1 MYKLFKRSFY
11 MRNQLTLLMFI
22 LLPLSIVSFMTFFLI
37 KDVVIDKVQNS
48 RQNVVNVLAG
58 DMKKSVEDIIYASN
72 LFRYNALYDDLHAFK
87 NVDQIASS
95 EDYKRYGRISEMLDL
110 AFSKTSGLKALVFY
124 VNKAQFQIGTAG
136 ADYDANN
143 RIEAISSEWITER
156 WKKEANPERIYWFNV
171 SAEQGELY
179 DIDESNY
186 LFVKVIKEHNG
197 NDYLGVLYVAVS
209 HRYFHQLFEGIGAGQ
224 IGLYEADGNPILL
237 YPQQSE
243 LESAPEVIELQSN
256 VSRTGWQVVYRFSP
270 KEITDEITNI
280 FFLYGL
286 VLGVSVLIF
295 IALSIVLAKRI
306 HRPLF
311 KLQRIAEQFGDGNRL
326 VRFPVTGSDEFGVL
340 GNAFNNML
348 DQINQLISDVEQEQ
362 EEKRIIELQ
371 ALFSQ
376 IRPHFL
382 INTLNSIKCD
392 LLLAGDSIRGRQLEA
407 LMSLLRAY
415 MRVNDK
421 STLRQECKL
430 LQDYVDIMKVRSRL
444 RLYLI
449 VDLPENLESFEVPRL
464 VLQPLVENAIVHGF
478 TNPPDYAEIE
488 VQISE
493 TASGVVIQVKDNG
506 IGMEE
511 AQINRLRTTL
521 REETYIEEN
530 RGVGLLNT
538 LRRLRLTYGP
548 NATIDV
554 LRNEDAGTTFIMF
567 IPKPE
572 ESSRQREQAEYIVV
586 DDDKCPR

>member
-22 LLPLSIVSFMTFFLI
+22 LLPLSIVSFTAFFLI
-37 KDVVIDKVQNS
+37 KDVVIDKVQSS
-48 RQNVVNVLAG
+48 RQNVVDVMAG
-58 DMKKSVEDIIYASN
+58 DMEKSVEDIIYASN
-72 LFRYNALYDDLHAFK
+72 LFRFNALYDDLQAFK
-87 NVDQIASS
+87 NVDQIDSS
-95 EDYKRYGRISEMLDL
+95 EDYKRYERISDMLNL

-136 ADYDANN
+136 ADYEANN
-143 RIEAISSEWITER
+143 RIEAVTSKWMTEQ
-156 WKKEANPERIYWFNV
+156 WKRGTDPERIYWFNV
-171 SAEQGELY
+171 PEKKGDLY
-179 DIDESNY
+179 DIDESTY
-186 LFVKVIKEHNG
+186 LFVKVIKKHNG

-209 HRYFHQLFEGIGAGQ
+209 HRYFYQLFEGIGAGQ
-224 IGLYEADGNPILL
+224 IGLYEADGTPILL

-243 LESAPEVIELQSN
+243 LESVPGVIELQSDI
-256 VSRTGWQVVYRFSP
+256 SKTGWKVGYRFSP
-270 KEITDEITNI
+270 KEIMDEITNI

-286 VLGVSVLIF
+286 VLGVSILIF
-295 IALSIVLAKRI
+295 ITLSIVLAKRI

-311 KLQRIAEQFGDGNRL
+311 KLQRIAEQFGSGNRL
-326 VRFPVTGSDEFGVL
+326 VRFPAKGSDEFGVL
-340 GNAFNNML
+340 GSAFNNML
-348 DQINQLISDVEQEQ
+348 DQINQLIADVEQEQ

-392 LLLAGDSIRGRQLEA
+392 LLLAGDSIRGRQVEA

-421 STLRQECKL
+421 STLSQECKL
-430 LQDYVDIMKVRSRL
+430 LQDYIDIMKVRSRL

-449 VDLPENLESFEVPRL
+449 VELPEHLESFEVPRL
-464 VLQPLVENAIVHGF
+464 ILQPLVENAIVHGF
-478 TNPPDYAEIE
+478 ANPPDYAEIE

-493 TASGVVIQVKDNG
+493 TESGVIIEVKDNG

-511 AQINRLRTTL
+511 GQIDRLRSIL
-521 REETYIEEN
+521 RGEVQVEEN
-530 RGVGLLNT
+530 RRVGLLNT

-548 NATIDV
+548 DATMDM
-554 LRNEDAGTTFIMF
+554 LRNEEAGTTFIMF
-567 IPKPE
+567 IPKLE
-572 ESSRQREQAEYIVV
+572 ESSRPKEQAGYIVV
-586 DDDKCPR
+586 DEDICSG

>member
-1 MYKLFKRSFY
+1 

-22 LLPLSIVSFMTFFLI
+22 LLPLSIVSFTAFFLI
-37 KDVVIDKVQNS
+37 KDVVIDKVQSS
-48 RQNVVNVLAG
+48 RQNVVDVMAG
-58 DMKKSVEDIIYASN
+58 DMEKSVEDIIYASN
-72 LFRYNALYDDLHAFK
+72 LFRFNALYDDLQVFK
-87 NVDQIASS
+87 NVDQIDSS
-95 EDYKRYGRISEMLDL
+95 EDYKRYERISDMLNL

-136 ADYDANN
+136 ADYEANH
-143 RIEAISSEWITER
+143 RIEAVTSKWMTEQ
-156 WKKEANPERIYWFNV
+156 WKRETDPERIYWFNV
-171 SAEQGELY
+171 PVKKGDLY
-179 DIDESNY
+179 DIDESTY

-209 HRYFHQLFEGIGAGQ
+209 HRYFYQLFEGIGAGQ
-224 IGLYEADGNPILL
+224 IGLYEADGTPILL

-243 LESAPEVIELQSN
+243 LESVPGVIELQSDI
-256 VSRTGWQVVYRFSP
+256 SKTGWKVGYRFSP
-270 KEITDEITNI
+270 KEIMDEITNI

-286 VLGVSVLIF
+286 VLGVSILIF
-295 IALSIVLAKRI
+295 ITLSIVLAKRI

-311 KLQRIAEQFGDGNRL
+311 KLRRIAEQFGSGNRL
-326 VRFPVTGSDEFGVL
+326 VRFPAKGSDEFGVL
-340 GNAFNNML
+340 GSAFNNML
-348 DQINQLISDVEQEQ
+348 DQINQLIADVEQEQ

-392 LLLAGDSIRGRQLEA
+392 LLLAGDSIRGRQVEA

-421 STLRQECKL
+421 STLSQECKL
-430 LQDYVDIMKVRSRL
+430 LQDYIDIMKVRSRL

-449 VDLPENLESFEVPRL
+449 VELPEHLESFEVPRL
-464 VLQPLVENAIVHGF
+464 ILQPLVENAIVHGF
-478 TNPPDYAEIE
+478 ANPPDYAEIE

-493 TASGVVIQVKDNG
+493 TESGVIIEVKDNG

-511 AQINRLRTTL
+511 GQIDRLRSIL
-521 REETYIEEN
+521 RGEVQVEEN
-530 RGVGLLNT
+530 RRVGLLNT

-548 NATIDV
+548 DATMDM
-554 LRNEDAGTTFIMF
+554 LRNEEAGTTFIMF
-567 IPKPE
+567 IPKLE
-572 ESSRQREQAEYIVV
+572 ESSRPKDQAGYIVV
-586 DDDKCPR
+586 DEDICSG

>member
-22 LLPLSIVSFMTFFLI
+22 LLPLSIVSFTAFFLI
-37 KDVVIDKVQNS
+37 KDVVIDKVQSS
-48 RQNVVNVLAG
+48 RQNVVDVMAG
-58 DMKKSVEDIIYASN
+58 DMEKSVEDIIYASN
-72 LFRYNALYDDLHAFK
+72 LFRFNALYDDLQVFK
-87 NVDQIASS
+87 NVDQIDSS
-95 EDYKRYGRISEMLDL
+95 EDYKRYERISDMLNL

-136 ADYDANN
+136 ADYEANH
-143 RIEAISSEWITER
+143 RIEAVTSKWMTEQ
-156 WKKEANPERIYWFNV
+156 WKRETDPERIYWFNV
-171 SAEQGELY
+171 PVKKGDLY
-179 DIDESNY
+179 DIDESTY

-209 HRYFHQLFEGIGAGQ
+209 HRYFYQLFEGIGAGQ
-224 IGLYEADGNPILL
+224 IGLYEADGTPILL

-243 LESAPEVIELQSN
+243 LESVPGVIELQSDI
-256 VSRTGWQVVYRFSP
+256 SKTGWKVGYRFSP
-270 KEITDEITNI
+270 KEIMDEITNI

-286 VLGVSVLIF
+286 VLGVSILIF
-295 IALSIVLAKRI
+295 ITLSIVLAKRI

-311 KLQRIAEQFGDGNRL
+311 KLRRIAEQFGSGNRL
-326 VRFPVTGSDEFGVL
+326 VRFPAKGSDEFGVL
-340 GNAFNNML
+340 GSAFNNML
-348 DQINQLISDVEQEQ
+348 DQINQLIADVEQEQ

-392 LLLAGDSIRGRQLEA
+392 LLLAGDSIRGRQVEA

-421 STLRQECKL
+421 STLSQECKL
-430 LQDYVDIMKVRSRL
+430 LQDYIDIMKVRSRL

-449 VDLPENLESFEVPRL
+449 VELPEHLESFEVPRL
-464 VLQPLVENAIVHGF
+464 ILQPLVENAIVHGF
-478 TNPPDYAEIE
+478 ANPPDYAEIE

-493 TASGVVIQVKDNG
+493 TESGVIIEVKDNG

-511 AQINRLRTTL
+511 GQIDRLRSIL
-521 REETYIEEN
+521 RGEVQVEEN
-530 RGVGLLNT
+530 RRVGLLNT

-548 NATIDV
+548 DATMDM
-554 LRNEDAGTTFIMF
+554 LRNEEAGTTFIMF
-567 IPKPE
+567 IPKLE
-572 ESSRQREQAEYIVV
+572 ESSRPKDQAGYIVV
-586 DDDKCPR
+586 DEDICSG